1 MSSLAVSVTLL
12 AGYFAGSIPFG
23 LLLARALKGVD
34 LRTVGSGNIGATNAS
49 RALGTKWG
57 LVVLVLD
64 ALKGGLPA
72 ILLPR
77 LWTGDDVSLQQLT
90 AVAGLGAVL
99 GHMYSCWLGFSGG
112 KGVATSIGVLLAV
125 SPWGALTTFAMFVVV
140 FAATRFVSLGS
151 VLGAIAFSVHQM
163 IALQPAPFGPETWP
177 VGAFSLI
184 VPALVIW
191 KHRSNLHR
199 LFKGQ
204 EPRFGRSRSKAPTS
218 VEPGAAS

>member
-1 MSSLAVSVTLL
+1 MSPLAASVTLL

-23 LLLARALKGVD
+23 LLLARAIKGVD
-34 LRTVGSGNIGATNAS
+34 LRTIGSGNIGATNAS

-72 ILLPR
+72 VLLPR
-77 LWTGDDVSLQQLT
+77 LWTADDVTLNQLT

-99 GHMYSCWLGFSGG
+99 GHMYSCWLGFRGG

-125 SPWGALTTFAMFVVV
+125 SPWGALTTFATFVVV
-140 FAATRFVSLGS
+140 FAVTRFVSLGS
-151 VLGAIAFSVHQM
+151 VLGAAAFAIHQM
-163 IALQPAPFGPETWP
+163 IALQPSPLGAESWP
-177 VGAFSLI
+177 VGAFSLV

-199 LFKGQ
+199 LLNGQ
-204 EPRFGRSRSKAPTS
+204 EPRFGRSRPEESTG
-218 VEPGAAS
+218 VEPGTAS